1 MRALQGIDLI
11 ETQILPTVFEPGGR
25 GFKSLRARH
34 IINKLSTRSG
44 PLSFCVGTM

>member
-25 GFKSLRARH
+25 GFESLRARH
-34 IINKLSTRSG
+34 IFKHLRVTG
-44 PLSFCVGTM
+44 KSFGHAS